1 MFKINVGKE
10 FFRNDKDLRLIE
22 SLWLKIKFEK
32 VNNKEINL
40 FLKIGN
46 KMEFIL
52 LLFMYNV

>member
-32 VNNKEINL
+32 ENNKEVNGFKKL
-40 FLKIGN
+40 N
-46 KMEFIL
+46 WE
-52 LLFMYNV
+52 